1 MDRIPSPPGLDRPSG
16 GRFLFKPFGS
26 MPPHVHSLPF
36 CSLSGRRALVTGASS
51 GIGRAIALEFA
62 RAGAEV
68 LLHYRANRRG
78 AEEIAR
84 ECQSLGVATTLLQAD
99 LADDTTYQPLIAQ
112 AWAGGPVDVW
122 VNNAGVDL
130 LTGEQAHLPYAE
142 KLRLLWDIDVRAT
155 VLLGREVA
163 ERMNAGRGGVILN
176 IGWDQADRGME
187 GASGELFATA
197 KNAIMGFTRSLAVSM
212 APRVRVNC
220 IAPGWIKTAWGE
232 QVRDEWQQRV
242 LRETPLARW
251 GTPQDLANLA
261 RFLCSDEAGY
271 LTGQVINANGGAVR

>member
-1 MDRIPSPPGLDRPSG
+1 M
-16 GRFLFKPFGS
+16 
-26 MPPHVHSLPF
+26 PF

-62 RAGAEV
+62 RAGAQL
-68 LLHYRANRRG
+68 LLHYRANHAG
-78 AEEIAR
+78 AAETAR
-84 ECQSLGVATTLLQAD
+84 ECQRLGAATTLLQAD
-99 LADDTTYQPLIAQ
+99 LADADTYQPLIDQ
-112 AWAGGPVDVW
+112 AWAGETPPEIW

-130 LTGEQAHLPYAE
+130 LTGDQARLPYAE

-155 VLLGREVA
+155 VLLGRAVA
-163 ERMNAGRGGVILN
+163 ERMNAGRGGVLLN

-232 QVRDEWQQRV
+232 QARDEWQQRV

-251 GTPQDLANLA
+251 GTPEDLAYLA
-261 RFLCSDEAGY
+261 RFLCSEEAGY